1 MHHVLRRLDLNL
13 LPVFDAVYRH
23 RSVRLAAAELAM
35 STSALSHAL
44 TRLRDCLNDPLFYR
58 EGHKMCPSVYADQ
71 IAPQIAE
78 TLCALN
84 QRLSPVN
91 PFDPLKSSETFRIAV
106 TDYTAFCVFP
116 PLMKE
121 IENRAPGLR
130 FELCHLPHNPALNEL
145 LAGEVDLALSFSE
158 PDDVRHQDLDEVE
171 LFSDEFVVI
180 ANPRR
185 LRLTLDDYLAAGH
198 LVVTPWNEKKG
209 LLDTHLAHLGLER
222 RIVLKTPSM
231 LSSPHIIA
239 ESELLMAIPSF
250 VAAKIADLTRVNTF
264 PLPFCAPPFTVKIY
278 SHKRSGKKDSADW
291 LKEVIA
297 QSVMQRETAPARA
310 LQA

>member
-44 TRLRDCLNDPLFYR
+44 TRLRDFLNDPLFYR
-58 EGHKMCPSVYADQ
+58 EGHKMCPSVYAEQ
-71 IAPQIAE
+71 IAPEIAA

-84 QRLSPVN
+84 QRLSPVH
-91 PFDPLKSSETFRIAV
+91 PFEPQKSSETFRIAV
-106 TDYTAFCVFP
+106 TDYTAFCIFP
-116 PLMKE
+116 TLMKE
-121 IENRAPGLR
+121 LESRAPALR

-158 PDDVRHQDLDEVE
+158 PDDVIHQDLDEVE

-180 ANPRR
+180 ANGRR
-185 LRLTLDDYLAAGH
+185 QSLTLDDYLAAGH
-198 LVVTPWNEKKG
+198 LVVTPWNEKRG
-209 LLDTHLAHLGLER
+209 LLDPHLAQLGLER
-222 RIVLKTPSM
+222 RIVIKTPSM
-231 LSSPHIIA
+231 LSSPYIIA

-250 VAAKIADLTRVNTF
+250 VAGKMADLTQVKTF
-264 PLPFCAPPFTVKIY
+264 QLPFSAPPFTVKIY
-278 SHKRSGKKDSADW
+278 SHKRSGKKASADW
-291 LKEVIA
+291 LKGVIA
-297 QSVMQRETAPARA
+297 ECVKPQESTAPLVA
-310 LQA
+310 